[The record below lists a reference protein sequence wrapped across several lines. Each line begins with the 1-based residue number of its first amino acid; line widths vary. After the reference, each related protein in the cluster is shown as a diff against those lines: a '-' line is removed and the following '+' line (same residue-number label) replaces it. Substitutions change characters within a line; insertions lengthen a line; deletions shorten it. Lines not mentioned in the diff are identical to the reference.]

1 MKNFSKYFF
10 SVLFILLVCHRP
22 LQAQVTLTYTF
33 TGSPQSFTVP
43 PCVSSLS
50 LTAKGAR
57 GGSNV
62 QGVFGG
68 LGGSASGVLTVT
80 PGDVLTVYVG
90 GSNGY
95 NGGGLPGVSTCT
107 AAMGGIGGGGSD
119 VRLNGNS
126 LTNRVIVGG
135 GGGGAGG
142 SRVMGC
148 GRGTGGGGG
157 GGYYGG
163 GGGAGFP
170 GALGYILAGGGSQTS
185 GGNGGTSAYAA
196 INNGFAGA
204 IAIGG
209 AGGSEVGDNQAGNN
223 TAFTGGTGGGLTGG
237 PGQYLWVNGGGQEG
251 NSNFCGSS
259 GGGGSSY
266 NVGLTNASTTSSA
279 NSGNGEVIISY
290 TTSIFAMPLSSTQA
304 YICIGGSTTLNATS
318 QVSYTWSTGSNS
330 AAIVVSPSVNA
341 SYSVSGTNSL
351 GCVSAGVISVIVDG
365 TLPTVSINSSTT
377 TVCQGNTVTL
387 NGIGAN
393 SYTWSGGVLN
403 GTPFFPTS
411 TLTYSVTGA
420 NGCGTATALVTVSV
434 LISPTV
440 NVSPSSVTLCAGTS
454 TAFTATGA
462 NSYTWSGGILNG
474 ASFVPTATAIYSVT
488 GTNSIGCANTK
499 TANVIVL
506 PSPSLNPLPTSSLLC
521 AGESA
526 TVFATGAL
534 NFTWMPGGSNSYSI
548 AVSPTATAV
557 YSLSGAV
564 GNCVD
569 TKTIAIVVAPVPTV
583 AAFVSNTT
591 VCSGSPVTFSA
602 TGANSYSWT
611 GNVQN
616 GVPYFP
622 SLTSSYTVTGQNL
635 SGCNSSAVV
644 SVSVTSTPSLAPL
657 ASQSSICPG
666 GSATL
671 SASGASGYTWMPGN
685 SNAASLTVSPLV
697 ATTYTIVKQN
707 GVCVDTQT
715 ISLAIIAPP
724 VIQLNGP
731 TAICAGEMATIT
743 ASGAQNYTWFPVG
756 INTTSISISPIQ
768 TTTFSVI
775 GFNGACTGSLA
786 FNLTVNPLP
795 SLSIAV
801 ASQTICKGQSLT
813 LIAGGGT
820 SYTWT
825 SPAAIAGSTSASI
838 VVSPSVN
845 TVYALTGDNSFQC
858 KSSIS
863 QSVQVLQG
871 PNVTALASAN
881 YICKGAMLV
890 LNGFGASSY
899 TWSAP
904 GSAASTGQTYSLSPT
919 STMVYTV
926 SGSSSTNSCVST
938 ATVQATV
945 FVPTVSI
952 SSPTAVCAGETAT
965 LSASG
970 AFSYTWNPTLAPVP
984 LQTMLVSP
992 LSNTVYFVAA
1002 LSSSNGL
1009 NCVSNH
1015 SVALQVN
1022 ALPSLSISAGKKIE
1036 MCLNETYSLI
1046 ASGASSYT
1054 WSGGQTTNTLNVAQA
1069 QLSQTFMVT
1078 GTSTAGCVAS
1088 TSITVNALKCVGI
1101 EEYRENELRVYPN
1114 PANGVIYVHA
1124 PRGGKFTVINEL
1136 GQIITTFEV
1145 ETGTD
1150 YKISGL
1156 ASGVYF
1162 IRDEMQT
1169 QAMKVLVFSNP

>member
-1 MKNFSKYFF
+1 
-10 SVLFILLVCHRP
+10 VL
-22 LQAQVTLTYTF
+22 
-33 TGSPQSFTVP
+33 S
-43 PCVSSLS
+43 
-50 LTAKGAR
+50 
-57 GGSNV
+57 
-62 QGVFGG
+62 
-68 LGGSASGVLTVT
+68 VT
-80 PGDVLTVYVG
+80 PGDVLTIYVG

-119 VRLNGNS
+119 VRLNGTS
-126 LTNRVIVGG
+126 LANRVIVGG

-170 GALGYILAGGGSQTS
+170 GAAGYILPGGGSQTT
-185 GGNGGTSAYAA
+185 GGNAGTSAYSAN
-196 INNGFAGA
+196 NNGFAGA
-204 IAIGG
+204 LGIGG
-209 AGGSEVGDNQAGNN
+209 VGGPEVGDNQGGNN
-223 TAFTGGTGGGLTGG
+223 TAFTGGAGGGLIGG
-237 PGQYLWVNGGGQEG
+237 PGQYSWVNGGGQEG

-266 NVGLTNASTTSSA
+266 SAGLTNGSTTLST

-290 TTSIFAMPLSSTQA
+290 TTSIFIMPLASTQA
-304 YICIGGSTTLNATS
+304 YLCVGGSTTLNATS
-318 QVSYTWSTGSNS
+318 QLSYTWSTGSNA
-330 AAIVVSPSVNA
+330 AAIVVSPSVNT
-341 SYSVSGTNSL
+341 SYSVSGTNTL
-351 GCVSAGVISVIVDG
+351 GCVSAGVISVTVDG
-365 TLPTVSINSSTT
+365 SLPSVSINSSTT

-403 GTPFFPTS
+403 GTPFSPTS

-420 NGCGTATALVTVSV
+420 NGCGTATALITVSV
-434 LISPTV
+434 ITSPTI
-440 NVSPSSVTLCAGTS
+440 NVSPSSVTLCAGNSTS
-454 TAFTATGA
+454 FTATGA
-462 NSYTWSGGILNG
+462 NSYTWTGGILNG
-474 ASFVPTATAIYSVT
+474 ASFIPTATAIYSVIGSNT
-488 GTNSIGCANTK
+488 LGCADTK
-499 TANVIVL
+499 TAEVTVL
-506 PSPSLNPLPTSSLLC
+506 PSPSLSPLPTSSLLC

-526 TVFATGAL
+526 TIFATGAI
-534 NFTWMPGGSNSYSI
+534 NFTWMPSGSTNFSI
-548 AVSPTATAV
+548 IVSPSATAV
-557 YSLSGAV
+557 YSLSGSV

-569 TKTIAIVVAPVPTV
+569 TKTVSIVVAPVPTV

-591 VCSGSPVTFSA
+591 ICSGAAVTFSA
-602 TGANSYSWT
+602 TGATTYSWT

-616 GVPYFP
+616 GQAYFP
-622 SLTSSYTVTGQNL
+622 TSTSNYTVTGIDP

-644 SVSVTSTPSLAPL
+644 SVSVTSTPSLAPVS
-657 ASQSSICPG
+657 SQNSICAG
-666 GSATL
+666 GSVTL
-671 SASGASGYTWMPGN
+671 SASGATSYTWLPGN
-685 SNAASLTVSPLV
+685 SNAASLTVSPVV
-697 ATTYTIVKQN
+697 ATTYTIIKQN

-724 VIQLNGP
+724 VIQLSGP
-731 TAICAGEMATIT
+731 TAICAGKTATIT
-743 ASGAQNYTWFPVG
+743 ASGAQNYTWSPAG
-756 INTTSISISPIQ
+756 ITTTSISISPAQ
-768 TTTFSVI
+768 TTSYTVT
-775 GFNGACTGSLA
+775 GFNGACTGSVA

-795 SLSIAV
+795 NLSIAA

-813 LIAGGGT
+813 LLASGGT

-825 SPAAIAGSTSASI
+825 APAAIAGFTSASI
-838 VVSPSVN
+838 VVSPAVN
-845 TVYALTGDNSFQC
+845 TVYALAGNNSFQC
-858 KSSIS
+858 TSSIS

-871 PNVTALASAN
+871 PNVIALASAN

-890 LNGFGASSY
+890 LSGSGASSY

-904 GSAASTGQTYSLSPT
+904 GSAVSIGQSYSLSPNT
-919 STMVYTV
+919 TMVYTL
-926 SGSSSTNSCVST
+926 SGTSSTNSCVST
-938 ATVQATV
+938 ATVQTAV
-945 FVPTVSI
+945 FAPTVSI
-952 SSPTAVCAGETAT
+952 TSPTVICAGETAT

-970 AFSYTWNPTLAPVP
+970 AFSYTWNPTLAPFP

-992 LSNTVYFVAA
+992 VTNTVYFLAA

-1046 ASGASSYT
+1046 ASGASTYT
-1054 WSGGQTTNTLNVAQA
+1054 WSGGQTTSTLNVPQA
-1069 QLSQTFMVT
+1069 QLSQTFVVT
-1078 GTSTAGCVAS
+1078 GTSTVGCVAS

-1101 EEYRENELRVYPN
+1101 EEYSENELRVYPN
-1114 PANGVIYVHA
+1114 PSNAVIYVHA
-1124 PRGGKFTVINEL
+1124 PKGGKYTLVNEL

-1145 ETGTD
+1145 ESGTD

-1162 IRDEMQT
+1162 LRDEKQEH
-1169 QAMKVLVFSNP
+1169 AMKVLVFSNP